1 MDVRLR
7 CCSRPPRR
15 RLAFSRHAGV
25 LLGLPRGVG
34 PSKRPSARTVHSS
47 AIDDGVLRAR
57 SVRPSSEPTL
67 VANTARSSDRMR
79 IAHRCIS
86 HGSLSLHVSL
96 AARLRFSVQ
105 EYPVCALNMLRKKS
119 ATHIP
124 VYQRHWTWCGA
135 LYIHGSLRA
144 RRERPSHRSLSV
156 PCGPHGSVSRMRHGA
171 ALADSERA
179 EQHSAGHV
187 RIDSSRSQP
196 RCAAEAPGASAQ
208 RSCCRGGRRRQ
219 SRAACGSGRTCRA
232 CRRTRGARS
241 SCCCTHSRP
250 ARAPAR
256 SRAPPA
262 PRTQRRGRARP
273 EQVLWPDLHVRRA
286 ARQRGQHVGVVD
298 RDRGR
303 RRRAEESH
311 QKPP

>member
-34 PSKRPSARTVHSS
+34 PSKRPSARPVHSS

-79 IAHRCIS
+79 IARRCIS

-144 RRERPSHRSLSV
+144 AESPLPLRSVWS
-156 PCGPHGSVSRMRHGA
+156 SRLRVTHATWSGARGFGACGA
-171 ALADSERA
+171 ALSRA
-179 EQHSAGHV
+179 CEDRLIEKPAAMCCRSTRSICGALVLSG
-187 RIDSSRSQP
+187 RKAPTISRSV
-196 RCAAEAPGASAQ
+196 RF
-208 RSCCRGGRRRQ
+208 RSDV
-219 SRAACGSGRTCRA
+219 SRASSNSGCAVLVLLYAQSTSASTC
-232 CRRTRGARS
+232 T
-241 SCCCTHSRP
+241 
-250 ARAPAR
+250 
-256 SRAPPA
+256 
-262 PRTQRRGRARP
+262 
-273 EQVLWPDLHVRRA
+273 
-286 ARQRGQHVGVVD
+286 
-298 RDRGR
+298 
-303 RRRAEESH
+303 
-311 QKPP
+311 